1 MRARQSRPRR
11 RRVPGALTAAVV
23 RLQRRLEDDPPPTFS
38 ELRDFRQP
46 WREWSPR
53 EEADFL
59 RWCLMEDGT
68 SYDDA
73 EAEMRAVTTLLR
85 PQLLTAWQGEVSGVR
100 EPGAPDA
107 RREAA

>member
-11 RRVPGALTAAVV
+11 RKDPDALTAVVV
-23 RLQRRLEDDPPPTFS
+23 RRRRQLEDDPPPTFS
-38 ELRDFRQP
+38 ELRDFRRP
-46 WREWSPR
+46 WREWSLR

-59 RWCLMEDGT
+59 RWCLMEDET
-68 SYDDA
+68 SYDDG
-73 EAEMRAVTTLLR
+73 EAELRAVTTLLR
-85 PQLLTAWQGEVSGVR
+85 PQPLTGRQGAISGAR

>member
-1 MRARQSRPRR
+1 VRARQRRPPRR
-11 RRVPGALTAAVV
+11 QGPAPLTRVQVQRQRAA
-23 RLQRRLEDDPPPTFS
+23 EDDPPPMFS

-53 EEADFL
+53 EEADFV

-68 SYDDA
+68 SYDEADA
-73 EAEMRAVTTLLR
+73 ELQAATLLLQR
-85 PQLLTAWQGEVSGVR
+85 QPFTVWQRTVSGAR

-107 RREAA
+107 GREAA